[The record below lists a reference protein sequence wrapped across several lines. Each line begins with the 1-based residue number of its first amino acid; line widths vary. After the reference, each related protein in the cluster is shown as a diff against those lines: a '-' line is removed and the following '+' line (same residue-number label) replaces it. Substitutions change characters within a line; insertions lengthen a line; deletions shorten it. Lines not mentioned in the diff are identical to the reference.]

1 MAILNDS
8 VLFHGLLFLLSTLL
22 LLLPIKTSK
31 KNINNPKIKKIVD
44 SIGYLAYLGIIIF
57 IFDNHT
63 SHYLN
68 SL

>member
-1 MAILNDS
+1 MIEKAQTKFDFIDE
-8 VLFHGLLFLLSTLL
+8 
-22 LLLPIKTSK
+22 KTSK
-31 KNINNPKIKKIVD
+31 KYINNPKIKKIVD
-44 SIGYLAYLGIIIF
+44 FIGYLAYLGIIIF